1 MSILESTR
9 IEHSEKESCSVNL
22 SDLSMT
28 EMKSETIKSQ
38 NEEDPLIRVLEDA
51 VIRREKKIEEQNL
64 QLKELKN
71 LTCQLMTQLSR
82 FIDIESQL
90 EEKKKSM
97 LELEDELENEK
108 AESAKYKGIV
118 SDIRGRIGGNEKS
131 TRTSEERKK
140 GTPYRKNMK
149 EVHFEA
155 VSKINASTGDI
166 SFIPVCESFSVIGSC
181 RLKSSGWCKGRHPRN
196 ICFDFRDRGKCK
208 WNERCKFRHPL
219 EYRRHERKWSNTHHK
234 SQHIGTWC
242 GRDAQESNWRRPKN
256 STQDSPPI
264 SSSSAS
270 PSSSCS
276 KTERQGSLPH

>member
-22 SDLSMT
+22 SDLSIT

-64 QLKELKN
+64 QIKELKI

-82 FIDIESQL
+82 LIDIESQL

-97 LELEDELENEK
+97 LVLEDDLVNEK

-118 SDIRGRIGGNEKS
+118 SDIRGRISGKESPTNS
-131 TRTSEERKK
+131 DERKT

-149 EVHFEA
+149 VHFEA
-155 VSKINASTGDI
+155 VSRTNASRGEL
-166 SFIPVCESFSVIGSC
+166 SFIPVCESFSAIGFC
-181 RLKSSGWCKGRHPRN
+181 RLKSSGRCRGRHPRN
-196 ICFDFRDRGKCK
+196 ICFDSRDRGKCK
-208 WNERCKFRHPL
+208 WNGRCKFRHPL
-219 EYRRHERKWSNTHHK
+219 EYRRNERRWNNYHHK
-234 SQHIGTWC
+234 SQNNKGTWC
-242 GRDAQESNWRRPKN
+242 GRDAPEANWRRPK
-256 STQDSPPI
+256 SSMQDSTPI
-264 SSSSAS
+264 SSSPHS
-270 PSSSCS
+270 PSSTYSQ
-276 KTERQGSLPH
+276 TERQGSLRH